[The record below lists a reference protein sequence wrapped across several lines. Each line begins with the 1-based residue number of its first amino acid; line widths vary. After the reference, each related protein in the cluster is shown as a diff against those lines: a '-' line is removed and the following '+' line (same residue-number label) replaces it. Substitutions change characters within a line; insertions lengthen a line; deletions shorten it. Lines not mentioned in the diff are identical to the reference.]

1 MKKPPTELLLMRF
14 GTTETLL
21 TREAAEANAG
31 KSVAIFSD
39 NFNIHEQPAGWGQT
53 EVRED
58 GIWLTGI
65 SWSKRATELLAG
77 MDGGKHPVYLAAAFE
92 ELDRHVVNIVCAS
105 LTTTPADMKATRV
118 K

>member
-58 GIWLTGI
+58 GIWLTDI
-65 SWSKRATELLAG
+65 SWSKQTKEFLAG
-77 MDGGKHPVYLAAAFE
+77 MDDGRQPVYLAAAFE